1 MLIAERLDVPRQSAR
16 NSDRKLLSTQMMNRF
31 PICESLLYK
40 YKYITAFLS
49 SISVLYPHLY
59 PH

>member
-31 PICESLLYK
+31 PICKSLLCK
-40 YKYITAFLS
+40 YKYITAFLL
-49 SISVLYPHLY
+49 SISVLYPH
-59 PH
+59 